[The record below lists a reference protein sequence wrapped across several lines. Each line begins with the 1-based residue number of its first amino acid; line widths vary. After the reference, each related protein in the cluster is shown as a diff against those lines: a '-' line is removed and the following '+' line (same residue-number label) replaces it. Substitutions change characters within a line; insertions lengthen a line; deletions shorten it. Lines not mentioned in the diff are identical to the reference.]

1 MKRSWSAKLL
11 LALVLVALVS
21 QVGLAKQVT
30 ITWWTNPWR
39 IAPPGFPGDQA
50 PTAEDFPAWASA
62 EFEKMYPNVKV
73 VYEVVPN
80 AGYGQKITASILA
93 GTTPD
98 LMKDYTY
105 KRQWAV
111 QGVLEPID
119 DFLAAEDLAD
129 WYDYTLAKGFVN
141 GKHYIFPWNNSSNGM
156 GVTML
161 LNPEIF
167 AARGVEL
174 PALPSRAWSI
184 DEFFEL
190 AKQLSFDSD
199 GDGIIDQF
207 AFSFGAKDIEN
218 TLAWL
223 YLFGARMFNADET
236 EVILNSPE
244 AVAAL
249 NFLLDAM
256 YVHQIAPKGA
266 EGMGVYDIIGLF
278 HQGKTAIGYGGPYEI
293 GRIDRYFKEGS
304 LDRVFPVNIAP
315 FPFVPGKDPIA
326 LGGSGGYIVFKQKD
340 AEKRA
345 MVMEFAKFL
354 TNHENTAALK
364 SLMYVTARKS
374 VNENLYDGSPFADDV
389 AVYTQAMEH
398 SIAFLG
404 SPEIDFGPAKDFLQ
418 AMFEAV
424 FSRNKTPEQALAEFA
439 KEANRVLFNKR

>member
-1 MKRSWSAKLL
+1 MKRSCFAVLVVLL
-11 LALVLVALVS
+11 LVGLFS
-21 QVGLAKQVT
+21 PVGLAKEIT

-39 IAPPGFPGDQA
+39 IAPPGFPEGQA
-50 PTAEDFPAWASA
+50 PTAEDFPAWASQ
-62 EFEKMYPNVKV
+62 EFMKMHPGVKV

-93 GTTPD
+93 QTTPD

-119 DFLAAEDLAD
+119 DFLSAEEKAD

-167 AARGVEL
+167 ANRGLDL
-174 PALPSRAWSI
+174 PALPSRAWTI
-184 DEFFEL
+184 AEFLEA
-190 AKQLSFDSD
+190 AKQLSYDSD
-199 GDGIIDQF
+199 GDGVIDQF
-207 AFSFGAKDIEN
+207 AFSFGAKDTEN

-223 YLFGARMFNADET
+223 YLFGARMFDVNET
-236 EVILNSPE
+236 TVTLNSPE
-244 AVAAL
+244 AVTAL

-256 YVHQIAPKGA
+256 YTHQIAPKGA

-293 GRIDRYFKEGS
+293 GRIDRYYKEGS
-304 LDRVFPVNIAP
+304 LDRVFPVHIAP
-315 FPFVPGKDPIA
+315 FPNVPGQDPIA

-340 AEKRA
+340 VEKRA

-354 TNHENTAALK
+354 TNAQNTAALK

-374 VNENLYDGSPFADDV
+374 VNEHLYDGSPFAQEV
-389 AVYTQAMEH
+389 AVYTQAMDH

-404 SPEIDFGPAKDFLQ
+404 SPEIDFGPAKDHLQ

-424 FSRNKTPEQALAEFA
+424 FARNKTPEKALEEFA
-439 KEANRVLFNKR
+439 KEANRILFNK